1 MRKLWNFLPA
11 WTRWAKRTTT
21 TITATVTA
29 TATTTSTATWT
40 DTMIDRRGTATLAAV
55 VSLFDLIQLLLLLL
69 LGTLKLPLSSFSST
83 ASSN

>member
-29 TATTTSTATWT
+29 TATTSTATWT

-69 LGTLKLPLSSFSST
+69 GTLKLPLSSFSST